1 MKKIKII
8 YDIYG
13 IIESMTITRRKR
25 KGIKSLFEEIMTEN
39 FSNLKK
45 ETDNLQESENDN
57 KKGKNT

>member
-1 MKKIKII
+1 MKIATQNSRKKNEKIEII

-13 IIESMTITRRKR
+13 IIESMTIKRRKR

-45 ETDNLQESENDN
+45 ETDNL
-57 KKGKNT
+57 

>member
-13 IIESMTITRRKR
+13 IIESMTIKRRKR

-45 ETDNLQESENDN
+45 ETDNL
-57 KKGKNT
+57 

>member
-1 MKKIKII
+1 MREKEIKNV
-8 YDIYG
+8 
-13 IIESMTITRRKR
+13 
-25 KGIKSLFEEIMTEN
+25 FEDVRAKN